1 MAGCDSI
8 VIVSYNQTEFD
19 RQRTNWQ
26 LPRMTTGLLIFLAV
40 PAPKNQTAPLFGGA
54 ALVEVRGRSTLGL
67 ERLHVFSLEAFR
79 AIHQVELHGL
89 AFLQAAESV

>member
-1 MAGCDSI
+1 MGHGSNNYFAVKLKGLRGI
-8 VIVSYNQTEFD
+8 VPSWGLD
-19 RQRTNWQ
+19 RRFPV
-26 LPRMTTGLLIFLAV
+26 LGSA
-40 PAPKNQTAPLFGGA
+40 KNQTAPLFGGA
-54 ALVEVRGRSTLGL
+54 ALVEVRGRSGLGL

>member
-40 PAPKNQTAPLFGGA
+40 PAPKTKTAPLFGGA
-54 ALVEVRGRSTLGL
+54 AG
-67 ERLHVFSLEAFR
+67 
-79 AIHQVELHGL
+79 
-89 AFLQAAESV
+89 

>member
-1 MAGCDSI
+1 MVLGLEGRFPVLGSPKTK
-8 VIVSYNQTEFD
+8 Q
-19 RQRTNWQ
+19 
-26 LPRMTTGLLIFLAV
+26 PRFSAGLLWLKSVDVQGF
-40 PAPKNQTAPLFGGA
+40 
-54 ALVEVRGRSTLGL
+54 GL

>member
-40 PAPKNQTAPLFGGA
+40 PAPKTKQPRFSAGLLCLKSVDVQG
-54 ALVEVRGRSTLGL
+54 LGL

>member
-40 PAPKNQTAPLFGGA
+40 PATKTKQPRFSAEL
-54 ALVEVRGRSTLGL
+54 LVEVRGRSGLGL
-67 ERLHVFSLEAFR
+67 ERLHVFSLEALR